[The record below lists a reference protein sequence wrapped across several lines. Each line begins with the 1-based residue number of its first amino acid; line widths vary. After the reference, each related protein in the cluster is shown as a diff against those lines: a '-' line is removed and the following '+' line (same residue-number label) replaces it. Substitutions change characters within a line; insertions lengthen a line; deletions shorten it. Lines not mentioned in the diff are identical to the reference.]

1 MIKDSTYPLLI
12 QPLFNYFEQ
21 FYPLSESFINYHI
34 KTCTFLKVKKNKF
47 ILSPLEDN
55 NSMYFLIKGLVR
67 GFVKDGQKD
76 ISTWFVSGNEM
87 ISAIRKPNQGLRPSY
102 EYLQAL
108 EDSELISIPY
118 QNVDFLSHLEETNI
132 IRRKLLEIQHYAA
145 AERAILARI
154 PSAMG
159 RFLKFE
165 SMQPNTNQ
173 IPLRYLASYL
183 GMRLE
188 TLSRIRSK
196 LLLMPTAS

>member
-1 MIKDSTYPLLI
+1 
-12 QPLFNYFEQ
+12 
-21 FYPLSESFINYHI
+21 
-34 KTCTFLKVKKNKF
+34 
-47 ILSPLEDN
+47 
-55 NSMYFLIKGLVR
+55 MYFLIKGLVR